1 MKQVEASQILY
12 VEMDSEKASQFGCG
26 EEVKAQ
32 HNMAAVTELRFRTGL
47 GYYRV

>member
-12 VEMDSEKASQFGCG
+12 VEMGKEVAPQFQCG

-32 HNMAAVTELRFRTGL
+32 HNMAAVPRAAKASFAGKWCD
-47 GYYRV
+47 